1 MKEHLINKIQKLSE
15 QMGKYNLA
23 ENMLLLNSRRYLLI
37 NFWSGLSRGV
47 GTILGATILGAIIIM
62 ILQKLVVLNLPLV
75 GDFIAGLVRI
85 VLEHL

>member
-1 MKEHLINKIQKLSE
+1 
-15 QMGKYNLA
+15 MGKYNLA